1 MSIKTVILTHPC
13 LSNYGGCLQSYSLQY
28 VIKSSLGKDNCY
40 VFTYTPKDIRP
51 IIYNWNIRINSA
63 IISFLR
69 VMGIKL
75 TQFPVSMLSMLN
87 IGRKFA
93 SCMPTVRLSIKDNET
108 FKKSSDYLKRIIVGS
123 DQVWRVSACRSMAYT
138 SMFFLSG
145 VNEEIRRHSFSYA
158 ASFGTD
164 EWEGT
169 LEETEECGRLLR
181 EFKAVSV
188 REHSGIK
195 ICKEVFGVDAVQMPD
210 PTLLLHTVDYGK
222 IIDSEKTWQPK
233 SRYVAAYVL
242 DETAGKAELLQ
253 EGASALNLQ
262 LQHLMPHANAKKRRD
277 RFPISVPQWLRLIR
291 DCEYFIT
298 DSFHGCV
305 FAIIY
310 NKPFVCLGNEGR
322 GNARFDTL
330 LGTFGLED
338 RLITDATPEKL
349 LQVLNAPIDWE
360 RVNAIHDSE
369 RERGI
374 NFLKENLSE
383 S

>member
-1 MSIKTVILTHPC
+1 MKSTILTHPI
-13 LSNYGGCLQSYSLQY
+13 LGNYGGSIQAYALQRVLLTLTERANIIDYFPSAPTTCRQLLSFLKHKIYQKLALIALRFPIGVIPNSYYSECHGARFAARFTK
-28 VIKSSLGKDNCY
+28 KS
-40 VFTYTPKDIRP
+40 I
-51 IIYNWNIRINSA
+51 NWN
-63 IISFLR
+63 
-69 VMGIKL
+69 
-75 TQFPVSMLSMLN
+75 QVSNQCS
-87 IGRKFA
+87 
-93 SCMPTVRLSIKDNET
+93 VV
-108 FKKSSDYLKRIIVGS
+108 VGS
-123 DQVWRVSACRSMAYT
+123 DQVWRAPYARYLHSLPF
-138 SMFFLSG
+138 FFLSFASRD
-145 VNEEIRRHSFSYA
+145 IRENSITYA

-169 LEETEECGRLLR
+169 PEETVECGRLLR

-188 REHSGIK
+188 REHSGVK

-210 PTLLLHTVDYGK
+210 PTLLLHPEDYGQ
-222 IIDSEKTWQPK
+222 IIDSEKTWLPVGK
-233 SRYVAAYVL
+233 YVAAYVL
-242 DETAGKAELLQ
+242 DETEGKANLLQ
-253 EGASALNLQ
+253 ECTKSVDMQ
-262 LQHLMPHANAKKRRD
+262 LQHLMPHADAKKRRD
-277 RFPISVPQWLRLIR
+277 CFPISVPQWLRLIR

-338 RLITDATPEKL
+338 RLITNATSEKL

-360 RVNAIHDSE
+360 RVNAIHDAE

-374 NFLKENLSE
+374 NFLKENLL
-383 S
+383 

>member
-1 MSIKTVILTHPC
+1 M
-13 LSNYGGCLQSYSLQY
+13 
-28 VIKSSLGKDNCY
+28 KSTG
-40 VFTYTPKDIRP
+40 F
-51 IIYNWNIRINSA
+51 
-63 IISFLR
+63 
-69 VMGIKL
+69 
-75 TQFPVSMLSMLN
+75 
-87 IGRKFA
+87 
-93 SCMPTVRLSIKDNET
+93 
-108 FKKSSDYLKRIIVGS
+108 
-123 DQVWRVSACRSMAYT
+123 
-138 SMFFLSG
+138 FFLDFATREQRKRS
-145 VNEEIRRHSFSYA
+145 ISYA
-158 ASFGTD
+158 ASFGSD

-169 LEETEECGRLLR
+169 PEETEECGRLLR

-188 REHSGIK
+188 REHSGVK

-210 PTLLLHTVDYGK
+210 PTLLLHTSDYEK
-222 IIDSEKTWQPK
+222 IIDSEKTWLPESK
-233 SRYVAAYVL
+233 YVAAYVL
-242 DETAGKAELLQ
+242 DETAGKSELLQ
-253 EGASALNLQ
+253 ESAGALNWQ
-262 LQHLMPHANAKKRRD
+262 LQHLMPHATAKKRRD

-330 LGTFGLED
+330 LDTFGLED
-338 RLITDATPEKL
+338 RMLTNATPEEIYRGL
-349 LQVLNAPIDWE
+349 HTPIDWE
-360 RVNAIHDSE
+360 RVYAIHDAE

>member
-1 MSIKTVILTHPC
+1 MKRLHIVTHP
-13 LSNYGGCLQSYSLQY
+13 LYNNYGGILQAKALFNICSYVCHIPTRILQTAAKEPENFFSICKNIFYIMVRLIKKIPKNPHLYFKSHSLTY
-28 VIKSSLGKDNCY
+28 SSLRGEQSGL
-40 VFTYTPKDIRP
+40 DI
-51 IIYNWNIRINSA
+51 
-63 IISFLR
+63 
-69 VMGIKL
+69 
-75 TQFPVSMLSMLN
+75 VSPED
-87 IGRKFA
+87 FF
-93 SCMPTVRLSIKDNET
+93 C
-108 FKKSSDYLKRIIVGS
+108 VGS
-123 DQVWRVSACRSMAYT
+123 DQVWRCEYARGIT
-138 SMFFLSG
+138 SSPYFFLNFVTPEQRMRS
-145 VNEEIRRHSFSYA
+145 VSYA
-158 ASFGTD
+158 ASFGSD

-169 LEETEECGRLLR
+169 YEETDECSHLLR

-188 REHSGIK
+188 REHRGVK

-210 PTLLLHTVDYGK
+210 PTLLLHTEDYVK
-222 IIDSEKTWQPK
+222 IIDSEKTWQPESK
-233 SRYVAAYVL
+233 YVAAYVL

-253 EGASALNLQ
+253 EGARTLNIP
-262 LQHLMPHANAKKRRD
+262 LQHLMPHATAKKRRD

-305 FAIIY
+305 FAIIF

-338 RLITDATPEKL
+338 RLVTDATPEKL
-349 LQVLNAPIDWE
+349 LQVLNTPIDWA
-360 RVNAIHDSE
+360 RVNAIHDAE

-374 NFLKENLSE
+374 NFLKKNLSE

>member
-1 MSIKTVILTHPC
+1 MILSILTHPC
-13 LSNYGGCLQSYSLQY
+13 HGNYGGCLQAYALQY
-28 VIKSSLGKDNCY
+28 VLSKSIHECLYSDYSRLPQKSIKWLIKRLSHALSYLVLLTPLSRLLNKVPASFHLKNGKQFKDNY
-40 VFTYTPKDIRP
+40 L
-51 IIYNWNIRINSA
+51 N
-63 IISFLR
+63 FLPFSLLCS
-69 VMGIKL
+69 K
-75 TQFPVSMLSMLN
+75 TD
-87 IGRKFA
+87 A
-93 SCMPTVRLSIKDNET
+93 W
-108 FKKSSDYLKRIIVGS
+108 IVGS
-123 DQVWRVSACRSMAYT
+123 DQVWRAGYARYIQSLPF
-138 SMFFLSG
+138 FFLNS
-145 VNEEIRRHSFSYA
+145 VTLNQRKNSIAYA

-169 LEETEECGRLLR
+169 PEETEECGRLLR

-188 REHSGIK
+188 REHSGVK
-195 ICKEVFGVDAVQMPD
+195 ICKEVFGVAAVQMPD
-210 PTLLLHTVDYGK
+210 PTLLLHTEEYGK
-222 IIDSEKTWQPK
+222 IIDSEKTWQPESK
-233 SRYVAAYVL
+233 YVAAYVL
-242 DETAGKAELLQ
+242 DVTAGKTELLL

-310 NKPFVCLGNEGR
+310 NKPFVCLGNDGR

-330 LGTFGLED
+330 LGTFGLEN
-338 RLITDATPEKL
+338 RFITDATSEKVI
-349 LQVLNAPIDWE
+349 QVLKSPINWD
-360 RVNAIHDSE
+360 RANAIHDVE

-374 NFLKENLSE
+374 AFLKENLSE